1 MFPPKQKTHEDF
13 VDFVKVFVTA
23 HGRVPERRD
32 ELESGRK
39 LYANL
44 QKNKKL
50 DILQPYLMERGVLFA
65 VDVFYTQH
73 ERLPKRQHRTAS
85 EEAKMEDT
93 LAHRWHRVLQRYQDG
108 ELAASVIDHYLHL
121 FEVATKLDAEQ
132 VENVCRA
139 VDIFLHDKEHLPRC
153 QDRNASEEAKR
164 EDNLARRWHRV
175 LKCREDGE
183 LAAGVVDSYWH
194 LFEAQANL
202 DAVENVCKDVQVF
215 VEQHGRLPERQPYQA
230 GVEKIEDKLARRW
243 CRALLKKEDW
253 DAGVLCRFRPLVLA
267 AHDDAV
273 WKSWFQKGLETF
285 LATVTVLELFVACCS
300 LTEEDVQ
307 RHVAG
312 AKVLLADFK
321 ASCLDVLFAL
331 CVDGASFQLLAE
343 GDAVIDPV
351 SSFKVVELDGRI
363 GLQFTGSEKMAGSSL
378 VCWRHDA
385 YRVVLSQV
393 VAFVSEHGRWPCNSK
408 GSREESQMMVVV
420 QQVRSRQQ
428 GPVSKF
434 YRKALH
440 AYARCLSEEQ
450 MVAWESIGHGS
461 VFMWNP
467 GHRQIFEDVQTE
479 FAGTGCLPMR
489 GPRSPTDALA
499 QRVRRVRLKTL
510 ETGRKKMRRAEQMYW
525 EQHFPGIWERRQEKD
540 VYVPDDM
547 MVDASERREFSR
559 APVAIAMFACELCSF
574 ETDVKEELQLHWRE
588 EHFAKSEGQDVGMDV
603 SRCEEEYRKRMTF
616 LHQTTGRRAAVCK
629 LFLFCLSDGWK
640 WDVRF
645 FFLKGRC

>member
-1 MFPPKQKTHEDF
+1 MLKCRE
-13 VDFVKVFVTA
+13 
-23 HGRVPERRD
+23 
-32 ELESGRK
+32 
-39 LYANL
+39 
-44 QKNKKL
+44 
-50 DILQPYLMERGVLFA
+50 
-65 VDVFYTQH
+65 
-73 ERLPKRQHRTAS
+73 
-85 EEAKMEDT
+85 
-93 LAHRWHRVLQRYQDG
+93 DG
-108 ELAASVIDHYLHL
+108 ELAAGVVDSYLHL
-121 FEVATKLDAEQ
+121 FEAAAKLDAEQ

-139 VDIFLHDKEHLPRC
+139 VDIFLHDKEHLPRR
-153 QDRNASEEAKR
+153 QEIASEEAKR

-331 CVDGASFQLLAE
+331 CVDGVSFQLRAD
-343 GDAVIDPV
+343 GDAVIDPA
-351 SSFKVVELDGRI
+351 SSFKVVERDGRT
-363 GLQFTGSEKMAGSSL
+363 GLQFTGSEGVVGSSL

-434 YRKALH
+434 YRKTLH

-629 LFLFCLSDGWK
+629 LFWICLSDGWK
-640 WDVRF
+640 CDVRICF
-645 FFLKGRC
+645 FF